1 MHIPFLGS
9 SATPPVLVLLS
20 LAACSRDYALIEVE
34 TPPVPLSLSVTSPSY
49 GGYLGPRDEAGSLQ
63 VDVSGV
69 VSPASSQVMVNGARA
84 TVDEGGN
91 FSAVV
96 PFAEGGAATDRAFLL
111 DVVAYDTDETA
122 REILPVFDGNDP
134 RETDPGAVNGLLT
147 PSGLDALEPVVA
159 DMVDS
164 LGLWEQVSATL
175 PVIDTDYLDI
185 TPTGIQSS
193 GTGVDLAPADGA
205 VTLLVTFE
213 DVVMTADLTILDS
226 YTAAVSIGFGEITVG
241 ANAIPGLSAESMLTL
256 SLSDAQ
262 ADVQDVSIAFDDYEV
277 PDWLTQLLVDPL
289 ASLVADLGSSLADL
303 VLDQMGTLELGG
315 PFAFSTD
322 LLGTPLSARL
332 AEVDATLDGIALGL
346 TVSTTGDA
354 AETMPE
360 LTALTALTPSGLDY
374 QLGFAVHEGLL
385 NTLIDQTLASF
396 LDIEMQLEG
405 EYADLMGAGI
415 ANLPGG
421 GYLPNDSEGYCMAFH
436 GGEARVVRMTSG
448 TGSPL
453 AQLWLPD
460 MRVGFQTIQDGV
472 CTDWLDA
479 SVFATVDMNVN
490 GTELNM
496 DFNVGQATVLYY
508 GAAEQDPAL
517 DLDAVGEGLAG
528 IVNGFVGLA
537 LSQASFDL
545 SDMLGGLSGLPITL
559 EPEIVSVE
567 GLGEEGRFGI
577 YMNVF

>member
-1 MHIPFLGS
+1 MRIPALLS
-9 SATPPVLVLLS
+9 SATMPGVVLLS
-20 LAACSRDYALIEVE
+20 LAACTRDYKLVE
-34 TPPVPLSLSVTSPSY
+34 IASDPLSLSVTSPSY
-49 GGYLGPRDEAGSLQ
+49 GEYLGLPDEAGSLQ
-63 VDVSGV
+63 VDVSGI
-69 VSPASSQVMVNGARA
+69 VSPVDAQVMVNGERA
-84 TVDEGGN
+84 TVDADGN
-91 FSAVV
+91 FTAVV
-96 PFAEGGAATDRAFLL
+96 PFAEGGSATDRAFVI
-111 DVVAYDTDETA
+111 DVTAYDSDETA
-122 REILPVFDGNDP
+122 RELLPVFDGSDP
-134 RETDPGAVNGLLT
+134 RDTDPGAVNGLLT

-185 TPTGIQSS
+185 TPTGISSS
-193 GTGVDLAPADGA
+193 GTRVDLAPAEDA

-213 DVVMTADLTILDS
+213 DVVMSADLGILDS
-226 YTAAVSIGFGEITVG
+226 YTYSVSIGFGEVTIG
-241 ANAIPGLSAESMLTL
+241 ANAIPGLSDESMLTL
-256 SLSDAQ
+256 ALSDAQ
-262 ADVQDVSIAFDDYEV
+262 ADVQDVSLTFDDYEV
-277 PDWLTQLLVDPL
+277 PDWLTELLVDPL
-289 ASLVADLGSSLADL
+289 ASLVADLGSALVDL

-332 AEVDATLDGIALGL
+332 AEVNATTDGIALGL
-346 TVSTTGDA
+346 TVSTTGEA
-354 AETMPE
+354 AADMPD

-385 NTLIDQTLASF
+385 NTLIDQTIASF
-396 LDIEMQLEG
+396 LDIDMQLEG

-479 SVFATVDMNVN
+479 SVFATVDINVN

-496 DFNVGQATVLYY
+496 DFNVAQAIVLHY
-508 GAAEQDPAL
+508 GAAEQDPTI
-517 DLDAVGEGLAG
+517 DLDHVGDGLGA

-545 SDMLGGLSGLPITL
+545 GDILAGLGDLPITL

-567 GLGEEGRFGI
+567 GLGEEGRFGV